1 MKVSIKSFERVVLL
15 GGGNC
20 LLSLVNWC
28 KSEGVPISVVTS
40 SRHSLECLNKGLSLI
55 TELEQLSVEHLVI
68 NDIGSSEAKEFLGD
82 LSDAICLSL
91 GASWVFKQKTITEVF
106 KDKLFNLHGTRL
118 PQNRGGGAFS
128 WQIMMGNRLGFCQL
142 YLIDSGIDTG
152 NLVRTEEFLYPA
164 NCRIPEDYEKLY
176 FKKNLDFVIDFIK
189 EIRQQGIEIETT
201 KQSEYFSSYWPRLST
216 SENGWIDWS
225 EGIIPLERFICAFD
239 RPYEGCKTFL
249 NSNKV
254 FIRSVMS
261 DYGDQSF
268 HAFQSG
274 IIYRK
279 SPDWLNVA
287 ADGGSLIVQE
297 VLNESGRNI
306 IQDIKVGD
314 RFVTPSN
321 YLEGRYG
328 RVVYTAKGKKF

>member
-28 KSEGVPISVVTS
+28 KSEGVLISVVTS
-40 SRHSLECLNKGLSLI
+40 SRHSSEYLNNGFTLI
-55 TELEQLSVEHLVI
+55 AELEQQSVEHLVTD
-68 NDIGSSEAKEFLGD
+68 DICSSEAKEFLGD
-82 LSDAICLSL
+82 LSGAFCLSL
-91 GASWVFKQKTITEVF
+91 GAPWIFKQETITEVF

-118 PQNRGGGAFS
+118 PQNRGGGGIS

-142 YLIDSGIDTG
+142 HLVDSGIDTG
-152 NLVRTEEFLYPA
+152 DLVRTEEFLYPA
-164 NCRIPEDYEKLY
+164 NCRTPGDYEKLS
-176 FKKNLDFVIDFIK
+176 FKKNLDFLIDFIE

-239 RPYEGCKTFL
+239 SPYEGCKTFL

-254 FIRSVMS
+254 FIKSVMS
-261 DYGDQSF
+261 DFGDQSF

-297 VLNESGRNI
+297 VLDESGRNI

-314 RFVTPSN
+314 RFVTPSS
-321 YLEGRYG
+321 YLEDRY
-328 RVVYTAKGKKF
+328 RKAVYTAKGKK